1 MTPRPHPRSAAP
13 ATSAGGAAAPRA
25 GRGRAASPGTNASK
39 EEPLSSTT
47 LAAGKADPGAVS
59 RDVALELFRVMKLT
73 RETDDRLERKLY
85 RQGKILG
92 GCYVGRGQEA
102 IPVGCVLALE
112 PDDVIF
118 PTHRELGAFIARGMS
133 LTTLF
138 AQYLGRADTPT
149 RGKDGNAHIGD
160 VGLGLM
166 NYVSHLADSVPIA
179 AGAAWAFKARGEKRV
194 AVNFLGEGSTSR
206 GDFYEGLNFAAIH
219 KLPAVYVVNNNQ
231 WAYST
236 PTNLQMPVANVAD
249 RAPAFNIPGVIVDGN
264 DVEAVYLAARE
275 AYVRARRG
283 DGPTLIECKTFRM
296 TGHSAHD
303 DAGYVPKEQFELWA
317 RKDPIQRM
325 ERRLRERGWIDDAA
339 IAAMD
344 ATLKKAVE
352 EAAETALA
360 RPSPDGSE
368 TLDRVYADPPRVK
381 DVFPWRHTDEY
392 KAIEIKKEK
401 P

>member
-1 MTPRPHPRSAAP
+1 MTPGPRDKPAAGP
-13 ATSAGGAAAPRA
+13 APPKAARAPR
-25 GRGRAASPGTNASK
+25 GRPARPGAPASK
-39 EEPLSSTT
+39 EEPLSST
-47 LAAGKADPGAVS
+47 LNAGKADPGAVS
-59 RDVALELFRVMKLT
+59 REVALELFRNMKLT

-85 RQGKILG
+85 RQGKIVG

-102 IPVGCVLALE
+102 IPIGCVVALE
-112 PDDVIF
+112 KDDVIF

-160 VGLGLM
+160 MSLGLI

-194 AVNFLGEGSTSR
+194 ALNFLGEGSTSR
-206 GDFYEGLNFAAIH
+206 GDFYEGINFAAIH
-219 KLPAVYVVNNNQ
+219 RLPAVYVVNNNQ

-236 PTNLQMPVANVAD
+236 PTELQMPVKNVAD

-264 DVEAVYLAARE
+264 DAEAVYLAASE
-275 AYVRARRG
+275 AYARARRG

-303 DAGYVPKEQFELWA
+303 DAGYVPKEQFELWS
-317 RKDPIQRM
+317 RKDPIARL
-325 ERRLRERGWIDDAA
+325 ERRLRERGWLDDAQLLA
-339 IAAMD
+339 LDTGI
-344 ATLKKAVE
+344 KHAVE
-352 EAAETALA
+352 VAAETALA
-360 RPSPDGSE
+360 MPYPDGSE
-368 TLDRVYADPPRVK
+368 TLDRVYTNPYRVA

-392 KAIEIKKEK
+392 KAIDLKKEK

>member
-1 MTPRPHPRSAAP
+1 M
-13 ATSAGGAAAPRA
+13 
-25 GRGRAASPGTNASK
+25 
-39 EEPLSSTT
+39 SSTT
-47 LAAGKADPGAVS
+47 VSAGKADPGAVS
-59 RDVALELFRVMKLT
+59 RDVALQLFRVMKLT

-85 RQGKILG
+85 RQGKIVG

-102 IPVGCVLALE
+102 IPIGCVIALE

-160 VGLGLM
+160 MSLGLI

-194 AVNFLGEGSTSR
+194 ALNFLGEGSTSR
-206 GDFYEGLNFAAIH
+206 GDFYEGVNFAAIH
-219 KLPAVYVVNNNQ
+219 KLPAIYVVNNNQ

-236 PTNLQMPVANVAD
+236 PTHLQMPVANVAD

-264 DVEAVYLAARE
+264 DVEAVYLAALE
-275 AYVRARRG
+275 ACARARRG

-325 ERRLRERGWIDDAA
+325 ERRLRERGWVDDAA

-344 ATLKKAVE
+344 AEMKKSVE
-352 EAAETALA
+352 AAAETALA
-360 RPSPDGSE
+360 MAYPDGSE
-368 TLDRVYADPPRVK
+368 TLERVFAEPHRVK